1 MRYGGTRIP
10 QRSLF
15 LGSMKLI
22 LITNDIQEISLASRH
37 GIHTILVDLER
48 GSKISRQKGKSLFIS
63 DHKLDDLDRIRR
75 VFPDLEI
82 ITRINSLHRGSTEEV
97 DAVLQAGTDAV
108 MVPYFQTADELFE
121 MSGIIGG
128 RAEVIPLFETIRSI
142 ESLESCHRRVGFHTC
157 HFGLNDLALE
167 QGWDSIFHAFQ
178 WPPFEQALSAA
189 RALQLSFG
197 IAGVANQLDN
207 SLPVDPCEFFARQV
221 SLGGRNFWLSRSF
234 RSILRLSDAESK
246 LRENMAI
253 LNVMFDR
260 YKV

>member
-121 MSGIIGG
+121 M
-128 RAEVIPLFETIRSI
+128 IRSI